1 MSNRL
6 LTIAGNIGAGKTSL
20 AQALAEEL
28 GAHLAQE
35 RFSDNP
41 FLAKAY
47 ADPQRWGMHSQLWF
61 ILSFGQTGQD
71 LVNYPGIAIQD
82 RSLPEAFE
90 VFTRLYHDNGNISD
104 DEIHLLEIVYNQSM
118 QHIRNPDL
126 LILLDTPPNLC
137 RERIQERGREAEQEI
152 NVKFLERVEKRLALF
167 VESWPGQVV
176 RLDGKPDL
184 REREHFATALE
195 QIRQSL

>member
-1 MSNRL
+1 MSL

-20 AQALAEEL
+20 ALALAAEL
-28 GAHLAQE
+28 DAHLAQE

-47 ADPQRWGMHSQLWF
+47 AEPERWGMHSQLWF

-71 LVNYPGIAIQD
+71 LINYPGIAIQD

-104 DEIHLLEIVYNQSM
+104 DEIHLLEIVYNQSLR
-118 QHIRNPDL
+118 QIRKPDL
-126 LILLDTPPNLC
+126 LVLLDTPPELC
-137 RERIQERGREAEQEI
+137 EERIKERGRDAEQDISLE
-152 NVKFLERVEKRLALF
+152 FLAQVERRLSLF
-167 VESWPGQVV
+167 IESWPGQVI
-176 RLDGKPDL
+176 RIDGSPDL
-184 REREHFATALE
+184 REKEYFDIALQ
-195 QIRQSL
+195 QIRSSL